1 MIIMIIFLIMLSTKI
16 FLLKFLFVT
25 ENGMESHHL
34 KGKNPGGLRTV
45 TNPVFNI
52 VQKV

>member
-34 KGKNPGGLRTV
+34 KGKKPWRFAYSN
-45 TNPVFNI
+45 
-52 VQKV
+52 